1 MKLNKK
7 EAEGMRKVKALLL
20 MVSLFCLLMASQAM
34 AESRLVLFELF
45 TNTGCSPCYNA
56 NNVLDQIADNYPD
69 TVVCVRYHT
78 SGPSSSD
85 PFYQYNPTE
94 NNSRAAYYG
103 ITGVPTGIIDGFINV
118 GSVPGIYWN
127 TIKNRYGME
136 PALKIE
142 LSGTYNEA
150 ALNGSLDIKIEAIDY
165 NYFEQLYVRIALT
178 ESNIRFQAPNGCLWH
193 DQTMRDMIPH
203 TNGRPIEIDYG
214 ETVEFSQAFY
224 TPEQLDVDNC
234 ELVVWVQCEQMKEIY
249 QAAHIK
255 ISNLERVDIEDD
267 YQPEL
272 PGSFALSQNYP
283 NPFNASTIIDYKLEK
298 ESPVDLAVYDL
309 GGRKVAQLA
318 GDVQSAGSHSVIW
331 NGQDDNGKAVST
343 GIYFYR
349 LQTNEQSVTKRMTLL
364 K

>member
-1 MKLNKK
+1 
-7 EAEGMRKVKALLL
+7 
-20 MVSLFCLLMASQAM
+20 
-34 AESRLVLFELF
+34 
-45 TNTGCSPCYNA
+45 
-56 NNVLDQIADNYPD
+56 
-69 TVVCVRYHT
+69 
-78 SGPSSSD
+78 
-85 PFYQYNPTE
+85 
-94 NNSRAAYYG
+94 
-103 ITGVPTGIIDGFINV
+103 VPTGIIDGFINV

-309 GGRKVAQLA
+309 GGRKVAQLV
-318 GDVQSAGSHSVIW
+318 GDVQPAGAHSVVW
-331 NGQDDNGKAVST
+331 NGQDADGKVVST

-349 LQTNEQSVTKRMTLL
+349 LQTNGQSTTKRMVLL